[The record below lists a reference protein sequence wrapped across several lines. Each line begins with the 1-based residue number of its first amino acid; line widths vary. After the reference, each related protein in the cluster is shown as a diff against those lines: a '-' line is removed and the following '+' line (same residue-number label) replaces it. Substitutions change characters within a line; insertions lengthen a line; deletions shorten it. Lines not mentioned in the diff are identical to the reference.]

1 MTRGFDEWGQGRHGG
16 HCAVRIPT
24 GGGGGLVIR
33 GETFGQGWGGWG
45 GGGGWAVGL
54 GAGGGVGAGLRH
66 PGRDFWTVLQGL
78 RSKGQERAAPGC
90 REQCGSRVLKPEAAV
105 VCLGA

>member
-1 MTRGFDEWGQGRHGG
+1 MSGDRAGMGG
-16 HCAVRIPT
+16 TVLSASLLGV
-24 GGGGGLVIR
+24 GGL
-33 GETFGQGWGGWG
+33 G
-45 GGGGWAVGL
+45 
-54 GAGGGVGAGLRH
+54 H

>member
-24 GGGGGLVIR
+24 GGGGGL
-33 GETFGQGWGGWG
+33 G
-45 GGGGWAVGL
+45 
-54 GAGGGVGAGLRH
+54 H

>member
-1 MTRGFDEWGQGRHGG
+1 MGTGQAWGALCCPH
-16 HCAVRIPT
+16 PYW
-24 GGGGGLVIR
+24 
-33 GETFGQGWGGWG
+33 GWGG
-45 GGGGWAVGL
+45 L
-54 GAGGGVGAGLRH
+54 GH